1 MRTKTHNFTLKC
13 HARDYNKKSSD
24 LITIIVDYTYG
35 NTRKRISTGVRVP
48 RGAWSIKK
56 RVLDLKKYPHL
67 VEAQERLDEIMTKT
81 YSQAQLLSKKKT
93 TIDTA
98 LDEVLQRM
106 PDENILEFYDAWYE
120 DKKSV
125 KYSTYKQRR
134 GIITAVQNKMKLLG
148 YKQYSTLK
156 FEHLA
161 DESSLTKIASLIKSK
176 EFGLERNGAYNYLKK
191 LDEIYKKKY
200 RKSSPF
206 KDADLYGSTD
216 KPERKGVEFVNL
228 IVGIHKIKTL
238 QDLESYL
245 FYLYSLCLRGLN
257 GKDIFNMRDEDFEG
271 AVTTHYS
278 LNEPLM
284 EDVVAVRNEKQYYK
298 KRRGKSENRMQILSN
313 LYPTL
318 HIKNWLKWVLEIER
332 PTLVSSRNEKYSLFR
347 KFSDEDVYKHWSKN
361 LRTRYR
367 ENLIE
372 LIGNSLN
379 SARHT
384 YSQNGKE
391 LGIPLSK
398 LQASLGQVP
407 NDRKGKSID
416 SYIEDRVEEL
426 DLVHI
431 DVLDEMEII
440 EIYYQLIEV
449 LKNKKPFRGKRK
461 TFFPSW
467 LMKGWKELEIMKQD
481 KLGIQGWT
489 YANEY
494 ELKRLEKK
502 HQGLEFAEG
511 LKRGLIKI
519 ELDDNGQ
526 AVYNRENED
535 EIIPPSKKL
544 LELRMK
550 KAKLQLEKYDKE
562 IKRLKSVL

>member
-13 HARDYNKKSSD
+13 HARDYKKKNSD
-24 LITIIVDYTYG
+24 LITIILDYTHG
-35 NTRKRISTGVRVP
+35 TARKRISTGVRVP

-67 VEAQERLDEIMTKT
+67 VEAQERLDEIKAKT
-81 YSQAQLLSKKKT
+81 YAQAQLLSKKKT

-278 LNEPLM
+278 LNEPVM
-284 EDVVAVRNEKQYYK
+284 DDVVGVRNEKQYYK

-467 LMKGWKELEIMKQD
+467 LMKGWQELEIMKQD

-550 KAKLQLEKYDKE
+550 KAELQLEKYNKE